1 MNPLL
6 KRQIRKYCPSDLK
19 DRDDVHLFLNAVSA
33 SYDNLDDQFKMT
45 QRAMKI
51 SSDEL
56 FEANKA
62 LREETKQ
69 QRNLLTKL
77 QSVIN
82 AVQPFEIN
90 ENQIDQIKINE
101 EKNLANY
108 ISEQA
113 EQLINVNRDQEKLLE
128 ELALQNQELNDYAHI
143 VSHDLKSP
151 LRSIE
156 ALVSWIKEDY
166 EEILGKEGQTHLSL
180 IVTHLEKMDALISG
194 ILEYS
199 SIDRETRT
207 EREIDLNVLVRETIE
222 ILHVPDHIEI
232 KIHQL
237 PQIKGDPFK
246 LQQLFQ
252 NLIDN
257 AVNYMDKP
265 QGRIEIIARDLD
277 TKYQFEIKDNGKGI
291 DPAYFEKIFQVFQKL
306 ESDTNSTGIG
316 LSIVKKIITSYEGEI
331 WLDSE
336 LGKGTSFY
344 FTLLKNES
352 NGTT

>member
-6 KRQIRKYCPSDLK
+6 NRQIRKYLPDDVK
-19 DRDDVHLFLNAVSA
+19 DREDVQDFLKSVAA
-33 SYDNLDDQFKMT
+33 SYENLDDQFKMT

-56 FEANKA
+56 FEANKT
-62 LREETKQ
+62 LREETRQ
-69 QRNLLTKL
+69 QRSLLLRL
-77 QSVIN
+77 QTVIN
-82 AVQPFEIN
+82 AVQPFDN
-90 ENQIDQIKINE
+90 DQDQDENLTLLGT
-101 EKNLANY
+101 KNIADY

-113 EQLINVNRDQEKLLE
+113 EQLIKVNKDQEKLLE

-156 ALVSWIKEDY
+156 ALVSWLKEEYSSNFTD
-166 EEILGKEGQTHLSL
+166 EGREYCGL
-180 IVTHLEKMDALISG
+180 IVANVEKMDALISG

-199 SIDRETRT
+199 SIDKDTRVERDINLDLLVQETVQ
-207 EREIDLNVLVRETIE
+207 L
-222 ILHVPDHIEI
+222 LHVPEHIKV
-232 KIHQL
+232 KIHHL
-237 PQIKGDPFK
+237 PVVKGDQIK
-246 LQQLFQ
+246 LQQVFQ

-257 AVNYMDKP
+257 AVSNMDKEN
-265 QGRIEIIARDLD
+265 GRIDIISRELD

-291 DPAYFEKIFQVFQKL
+291 DAAYFDKIFQIFQKL
-306 ESDTNSTGIG
+306 ENDSKSTGIG
-316 LSIVKKIITSYEGEI
+316 LSIVKKIINFYDGEI

-344 FTLLKNES
+344 FTLPK
-352 NGTT
+352 

>member
-6 KRQIRKYCPSDLK
+6 KRQIRKYFPDDLK
-19 DRDDVHLFLNAVSA
+19 DREDMHSFFKAVSA

-69 QRNLLTKL
+69 QRYLLLKL

-82 AVQPFEIN
+82 AVKPFEN
-90 ENQIDQIKINE
+90 NKKGGTEIKLTDK
-101 EKNLANY
+101 KNLANY

-113 EQLINVNRDQEKLLE
+113 EQLIKVNKDQEKLLE

-166 EEILGKEGQTHLSL
+166 EEVLGDEGKTHLSL
-180 IVTHLEKMDALISG
+180 IVSHLEKMDSLISG

-199 SIDRETRT
+199 SIDKEIRT
-207 EREIDLNVLVRETIE
+207 EHELDLNTLVRENIKL
-222 ILHVPDHIEI
+222 LHIPDHV
-232 KIHQL
+232 KIVVHLL
-237 PQIKGDPFK
+237 PTIKGDPVK
-246 LQQLFQ
+246 LQQVFQ

-257 AVNYMDKP
+257 AVKNMDKP
-265 QGRIEIIARDLD
+265 NGRIDIISRDLES
-277 TKYQFEIKDNGKGI
+277 KYQFEIKDNGKGI
-291 DPAYFEKIFQVFQKL
+291 EPAYFDKIFQVFQKL
-306 ESDTNSTGIG
+306 ENDSSSTGIG
-316 LSIVKKIITSYEGEI
+316 LSIVKKIIMFYKGEI
-331 WLDSE
+331 WIESLP
-336 LGKGTSFY
+336 GVGTSIF
-344 FTLLKNES
+344 FTLPKS
-352 NGTT
+352 